1 VKPSTPRR
9 TILAGLGA
17 AILAPQL
24 AFAQAG
30 RKYSVVVV
38 FAGEEEDDEPAAR
51 PFFDEMKRLG
61 WNEGVNIGYERLY
74 GKGTRE
80 YMEGL
85 VKSAVG
91 LTPDLIYATTANIA
105 LALTKET
112 DSVPVV
118 FTSVTD
124 PVAVGL
130 VASLKKPGRNATG
143 AFQAPGNVVQ
153 RRFELVRE
161 ALPTTKRIGLL
172 VDRRTADYGRHRVQH
187 EEAAKKAGLDVVVA
201 EFTNFEAVAKHLANF
216 RRDKIQVTAFTPSVT
231 LLGRRREVVETATRN
246 RIALVAHRAEWAEVG
261 ALMTYGADVAE
272 VLKRSAKIADRILKG
287 ARPAETPVAEAKK
300 FELVFNQRTAALLG
314 VELQR
319 PAVRRASRV
328 IE

>member
-1 VKPSTPRR
+1 MIAPR
-9 TILAGLGA
+9 LV
-17 AILAPQL
+17 
-24 AFAQAG
+24 FAQAE

-80 YMEGL
+80 YMDGL

-130 VASLKKPGRNATG
+130 VASLKRPGGNATG

-161 ALPTTKRIGLL
+161 TLPTTKRIGLL
-172 VDRRTADYGRHRVQH
+172 VDRRTADYTRQRAQH
-187 EEAAKKAGLDVVVA
+187 EDAAKKAGLEVMVA

-216 RRDKIQVTAFTPSVT
+216 RREKIQVAAFTPSVT
-231 LLGRRREVVETATRN
+231 LLGRRREVVESATRN
-246 RIALVAHRAEWAEVG
+246 KIALIAHRAEWAEVG

-300 FELVFNQRTAALLG
+300 FELVFNQKTAAALG
-314 VELQR
+314 VELPR
-319 PAVRRASRV
+319 PTLRRASRV

>member
-9 TILAGLGA
+9 AILAGLGA
-17 AILAPQL
+17 AIIAPRF
-24 AFAQAG
+24 AFAQAE

-80 YMEGL
+80 YMDGL

-130 VASLKKPGRNATG
+130 VASLKKPGGNATG

-161 ALPTTKRIGLL
+161 TLPTTKRIGLL
-172 VDRRTADYGRHRVQH
+172 VDRRTADYGRQRAQY
-187 EEAAKKAGLDVVVA
+187 EDAAKKASLEVIVA

-216 RRDKIQVTAFTPSVT
+216 RREKIQVAAFTPSVT
-231 LLGRRREVVETATRN
+231 LLGRRREVVESATRN
-246 RIALVAHRAEWAEVG
+246 KIALIAHRAEWAEVG

-300 FELVFNQRTAALLG
+300 FELVFNQKTAAALG
-314 VELQR
+314 VELPR
-319 PAVRRASRV
+319 PTLRRASRV

>member
-1 VKPSTPRR
+1 MTASTRR
-9 TILAGLGA
+9 RAILAGLGA
-17 AILAPQL
+17 AILAPG
-24 AFAQAG
+24 FAAAQSE
-30 RKYSVVVV
+30 RKTTVVVL
-38 FAGEEEDDEPAAR
+38 FAGEEEDDEPTAR
-51 PFFDEMKRLG
+51 PFFDEMRRLG

-85 VKSAVG
+85 AASAIG
-91 LTPDLIYATTANIA
+91 LSPDLIYATTANLA
-105 LALTKET
+105 LALLKQT

-130 VASLKKPGRNATG
+130 VSSLKRPGGNATG

-153 RRFELVRE
+153 RRFELMRE
-161 ALPTTKRIGLL
+161 ALPGAKRVGLL
-172 VDRRTADYGRHRVQH
+172 VDRRTADFARQRALH
-187 EEAAKKAGLDVVVA
+187 EEAAKHVRLDLVAA

-231 LLGRRREVVETATRN
+231 LLGRRREVVDAATRN
-246 RIALVAHRAEWAEVG
+246 RIALVAHRVEWAEVG
-261 ALMTYGADVAE
+261 ALMSYGAEVAE
-272 VLKRSAKIADRILKG
+272 VLKRTAQIADRILKG
-287 ARPAETPVAEAKK
+287 ARPAETPVAEARK
-300 FELVFNQRTAALLG
+300 FELVLNQRTARALGLS
-314 VELQR
+314 LPR
-319 PAVRRASRV
+319 PLVGRASRV